1 MNTPLTHESTC
12 DAESN
17 FKRLLSTTK
26 PPFFD
31 RAANEQLTRQQCL
44 ASRLDLRRGTSSP
57 SVSWLRVPLSARG
70 CVSALFSG
78 ILREGFFRRNDSLT
92 EASFPIVLPQKIGA
106 RVKNIRDLVR
116 DVVGSAPYEKR
127 LMELLKVGR
136 DKRALKL
143 AKRKVRRRKP
153 YGIGF

>member
-1 MNTPLTHESTC
+1 MSDYACPRHAVRSSRWRATTVETRFKNVSPFFHSAHAGAGVRGKGPITSENTPLTHESTC

-78 ILREGFFRRNDSLT
+78 ILREGLFRRNDSLT
-92 EASFPIVLPQKIGA
+92 VASFQ
-106 RVKNIRDLVR
+106 
-116 DVVGSAPYEKR
+116 SYS
-127 LMELLKVGR
+127 
-136 DKRALKL
+136 
-143 AKRKVRRRKP
+143 RRRSVLA
-153 YGIGF
+153 